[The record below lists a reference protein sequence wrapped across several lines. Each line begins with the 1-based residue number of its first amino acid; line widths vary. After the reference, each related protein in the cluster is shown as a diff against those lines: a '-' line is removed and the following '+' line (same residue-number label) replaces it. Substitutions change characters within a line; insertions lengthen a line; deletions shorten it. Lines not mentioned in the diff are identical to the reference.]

1 MKKFKLYSQLSILI
15 FSILLTGFC
24 GALMLAYNLRKVGKG
39 KFAFPLVILTIV
51 IDAMLFALAKVAIDD
66 SLLRL
71 LIPNVIAG
79 CVLAYPIWNMYLT
92 HMDEYEAKSPLI
104 PVIAVVVL
112 YGGLIAANVLVA
124 R

>member
-15 FSILLTGFC
+15 FSILLTGFG
-24 GALMLAYNLRKVGKG
+24 GALMLAYNLRRVGKG
-39 KFAFPLVILTIV
+39 KAVIALVLTTIV
-51 IDAMLFALAKVAIDD
+51 VDAIMFELAKVAIGE

-79 CVLAYPIWNMYLT
+79 VVLAYPVWDMYLT
-92 HMDEYEAKSPLI
+92 HLDDYESKSPLI

-124 R
+124 K